1 MNARVKAI
9 WNLSIGIS
17 VLILLFSGF
26 QLFNLQEEMS
36 NLKLNF
42 ENEEIGTDKIL
53 KKNIEILETNLKKRD
68 EFKFNI
74 EDSPTDLTNVV
85 QFDGFDPRFNRNSKH
100 IYVTAIIGS
109 SRSNMNK
116 AIVLYREDEFTV
128 MKGDSVAGGLI
139 TNITTKEVH
148 FEKNGK
154 EFVFYKGLET
164 EILE

>member
-26 QLFNLQEEMS
+26 QLFNLQEEIS
-36 NLKLNF
+36 ELELNF

-53 KKNIEILETNLKKRD
+53 QKNIEKLETNLKKRD
-68 EFKFNI
+68 GFKFII

-109 SRSNMNK
+109 SRSNMNW

-139 TNITTKEVH
+139 TDITTKEVH
-148 FEKNGK
+148 FEKSGK